1 MGEMGEMG
9 SRTGRGQRSQD
20 AVNGGVGGPKEKASE
35 ATSLLEALFLTLP
48 PPTKIGSIRN
58 VK

>member
-1 MGEMGEMG
+1 MG